1 MHRAPTAPEGLRA
14 GQTLRVPGGGSATH
28 VVSRGDTLSGIAV
41 RYGSSAHAIAA
52 ANSMATGDVLRPGA
66 ELRIP
71 GASGPRH
78 HRVTRG
84 ETLWDIARQHGTSI
98 ASIAAH
104 NALDE
109 QGLIRPGLT
118 LEIP

>member
-1 MHRAPTAPEGLRA
+1 MSDPNGDDIPTARIGKTGLNPIRPESRDASGL
-14 GQTLRVPGGGSATH
+14 QNIP
-28 VVSRGDTLSGIAV
+28 
-41 RYGSSAHAIAA
+41 
-52 ANSMATGDVLRPGA
+52 PGA
-66 ELRIP
+66 VQP
-71 GASGPRH
+71 TGGDDAASGAG
-78 HRVTRG
+78 TARG
-84 ETLWDIARQHGTSI
+84 GAASI